1 MLPKVTIIVP
11 SYKPDDKL
19 ISVVSGLCDAGF
31 DDIVVV
37 DDGGREE
44 YKAVFEKVSQ
54 YPGCHVLTH
63 EVNKGKGRAL
73 KTAFEYISANRS
85 GILGVITVDGDNQ
98 HTAEDIVK
106 CANRLSEA
114 QDKVVI
120 GCRDF
125 SGKDVPA
132 RSKFGNNMTKFIFRV
147 GCGIK
152 ISDTQTGLRAIP
164 FARLP
169 EFAAMEGER
178 YEYETNMLLEM
189 KRLGIEFVEV
199 PIKTVYIEENESS
212 HFNPVKDSIKIY
224 KVIFRYIYKFV
235 LSSLS
240 ATLVDISVFN
250 VVLFFAKKV
259 LSKDKSIF
267 AATAVARAI
276 SSLFN
281 YTMNRKAVFASDEPV
296 RSSIVKYYVLAAAQI
311 ILSSGFVTLITTLFR
326 INTQIM
332 ITVIKM
338 IVDTTLFFASY
349 KLQKKWVFKK

>member
-1 MLPKVTIIVP
+1 
-11 SYKPDDKL
+11 
-19 ISVVSGLCDAGF
+19 
-31 DDIVVV
+31 
-37 DDGGREE
+37 
-44 YKAVFEKVSQ
+44 
-54 YPGCHVLTH
+54 
-63 EVNKGKGRAL
+63 
-73 KTAFEYISANRS
+73 
-85 GILGVITVDGDNQ
+85 
-98 HTAEDIVK
+98 
-106 CANRLSEA
+106 
-114 QDKVVI
+114 
-120 GCRDF
+120 
-125 SGKDVPA
+125 
-132 RSKFGNNMTKFIFRV
+132 
-147 GCGIK
+147 
-152 ISDTQTGLRAIP
+152 
-164 FARLP
+164 
-169 EFAAMEGER
+169 MEGER